1 MQVHKEA
8 GVGGAVEVSAEDLAL
23 INKLSKKTLQA
34 GEVYT
39 FCVRLCDN
47 QVDRDWE
54 KFSDETLEELA
65 LLFVGKSGVFDHQ
78 WSARGQ
84 TARIYRAQVVQE
96 QGGYR
101 YVKAYAYMMRT
112 AGNEDLIAEIEGGI
126 KREVSVGCAVEKAVC
141 SICGG
146 EIGTCPHVKGERYD
160 GMLCYAELRHAT
172 DAYEWSF
179 VAVPAQPRAGVLSK
193 GLDQDR
199 AVLEKQAEL
208 GRKYL
213 AALRADVVRLGVLA
227 QPELK
232 AGTLRTIAAR
242 LEEGELLAL
251 KGAYEAQAAR
261 KYPLRTQL
269 PQDRDKAGTDCERDS
284 AFLV

>member
-96 QGGYR
+96 QGDYR

-141 SICGG
+141 SICGE
-146 EIGTCPHVKGERYD
+146 EIGICSHVKGERYD
-160 GMLCYAELRHAT
+160 GRLCYAELRHAT

-193 GLDQDR
+193 GLDR
-199 AVLEKQAEL
+199 AALEKQAEL

-213 AALRADVVRLGVLA
+213 ESLRADVVRLGALA

-232 AGTLRTIAAR
+232 AGTLRAIAAR

-269 PQDRDKAGTDCERDS
+269 PQDWDKAGTDCERDS